1 MRKLFLLLMTFLFA
15 HAAAA
20 AVQTK
25 VVEYK
30 DGDTVLEGFLAWDDA
45 VATDSKPAPGVLV
58 IPEWWGN
65 NDYSRGRA
73 KQLAELGYVA
83 LAIDMYGKGKIT
95 TDPKQAGEWSGAIM
109 KDETARRARSTAGLK
124 VLRGQKNVDA
134 SHIGVIG
141 YCMGGT
147 LAVDLART
155 GADLRAVVAFH
166 ASTFTASKPE
176 ENKQIKGTVL
186 ICHGAEDAFVP
197 AGEVDKFQSQMKEAG
212 VDYVFVA
219 FSGAVH
225 AFTNPKAGSYNVP
238 GVRHNAEADRRSW
251 EFMQILFREKLENAK
266 AGG

>member
-1 MRKLFLLLMTFLFA
+1 MRHFLLLIGTCLFA
-15 HAAAA
+15 QFALG

-25 VVEYK
+25 VIEYK

-45 VATDSKPAPGVLV
+45 VASEAKPAPGVLV

-83 LAIDMYGKGKIT
+83 FAIDMYGKGKTT
-95 TDPKQAGEWSGAIM
+95 TDPKQAGQWSGEIM
-109 KDETARRARSTAGLK
+109 KDEKARRARSTAGLK
-124 VLRGQKNVDA
+124 ILQDQKSVDTA
-134 SHIGVIG
+134 RIGVIG

-155 GADLRAVVAFH
+155 GANLQAVVAFH

-186 ICHGAEDAFVP
+186 ICHGAEDGFVP
-197 AGEVDKFQSQMKEAG
+197 AGEVDKFQAQMKEAG
-212 VDYVFVA
+212 VDFVLVS

-225 AFTNPKAGSYNVP
+225 SFTNSGVDKMGVP
-238 GVRHNAEADRRSW
+238 GAKYNASAAKRSW
-251 EFMQILFREKLENAK
+251 VMMKEIFREKLGEEK
-266 AGG
+266 SKS